1 MVKGHVGIFYTT
13 NSCLSLGMWSL
24 SWSLFKSDYFFF
36 LFTWVVRLE
45 RIICSA
51 VYKIRILVQTTSL
64 ISRWLIMNK
73 KQYWCFSFHN
83 KKNKKL
89 SVPFSISLFVINVIH
104 SLVCAS
110 RTRCAHVDFTKLKA
124 VNFNR
129 IWYTLVPDC
138 TVVSDVPLFFIFVE
152 PFTQRVKT
160 KGTYV
165 NEFLL
170 VLDSLSVFICLKWQL
185 LTSMHWCHVYTEFL
199 GFWAVSIVY
208 RCKRLLLS
216 LLPPTCGCRKIVFS
230 LMDCTFLSLLLLES

>member
-13 NSCLSLGMWSL
+13 NSCLSLGMWGL

-104 SLVCAS
+104 SPVCAS
-110 RTRCAHVDFTKLKA
+110 RTRCAHVEPFGFTKLKA

-138 TVVSDVPLFFIFVE
+138 TVVSDVPLFYFCRTFY
-152 PFTQRVKT
+152 T
-160 KGTYV
+160 KGK
-165 NEFLL
+165 NERNLCKWI
-170 VLDSLSVFICLKWQL
+170 SIGSRQSV
-185 LTSMHWCHVYTEFL
+185 
-199 GFWAVSIVY
+199 
-208 RCKRLLLS
+208 
-216 LLPPTCGCRKIVFS
+216 
-230 LMDCTFLSLLLLES
+230 